1 MSADPQS
8 GADIR
13 IVVVDDQALVRAGN
27 ALILDSEDDL
37 AVIGEA
43 GSGAEA
49 LAVIAA
55 DPPDVV
61 LMDVRMPG
69 MDGIEATRVLTER
82 HPETRVIVLTTFD
95 LDEYAFASL
104 QAGASAFLL
113 KSATPAALV
122 SAVRTVAAGTG
133 VVTPRR
139 TSALIA
145 HAVSGVSASATPA
158 AASPAAARM
167 ETLSPRERDVFLA
180 IVRGLT
186 NPEISAELFLAHSTV
201 KSHVNAVFA
210 KLELRDRVHAVILG
224 YELGLAPGSA

>member
-1 MSADPQS
+1 MSADPPG
-8 GADIR
+8 GAEIR

-43 GSGAEA
+43 GNGAEA
-49 LAVIAA
+49 LAVIAT

-69 MDGIEATRVLTER
+69 MDGIEATRLLIER

-122 SAVRTVAAGTG
+122 SAVRTVASGSG
-133 VVTPRR
+133 VVMPGR

-145 HAVSGVSASATPA
+145 HSVPGARASGGPSEASA
-158 AASPAAARM
+158 AAARM

-224 YELGLAPGSA
+224 YELGLAPRSV